1 MGNPATDPRSP
12 PQDPNYEK
20 TEYDNPN
27 DYITNVGPNFD
38 DKSEDGGEAPTGFD
52 GLVTLPMPSTN
63 PLFQQLQ
70 NSLQQA
76 PQSQANQTL
85 AKRAETRAKR
95 FVAQK
100 KVPQIPGWDWVPFLS
115 AIFEFDTQV
124 PLDDDEDAINFVEG
138 EDGGDDS
145 IKSTTVVNTTG
156 PTNQPTPIPSTLEP
170 DQRPSKGDAHRGKVT
185 NKPPPPKQP
194 GDGSWNYVVYVPDW
208 SDPAWDPTWER
219 IYGTDKKRL
228 RPQSDVFHTLRPALR
243 PEDAVRNPTASARR
257 WGIPGDRTDGRSR
270 TSPTFSRTRDFGAV
284 VDDILINQVMDD
296 AMRQRCFAETQRLI
310 AQGSTAYRGQGI
322 APEVVEQYRQAM
334 NIPSQE
340 DIRTGAVKAGM
351 PFERYIETLPQDVRQ
366 LYSGLIDDVLDDE
379 DYQRILFFDMTS
391 DEMYRNNIFTMSDNE
406 KYNLTP
412 KPLHTL
418 VDKSKWED
426 TLFKGADKEY
436 PRLVY
441 DFWGKRDEYDVHRNP
456 TVWEALQPALQLVTR
471 VLNTNPMFWRCLK
484 DLRTRRKVDPKL
496 DPRKAE
502 DQVTPYLQKMIRL
515 DEIKMPGEDGYEED
529 YDARWPEL
537 DDLAEDGFDYPYH
550 VDRLLANHLE
560 LGFNSGFL
568 DDDGQKCDFTYG
580 HTGMIGVGVD
590 TKIQIMIAAELL
602 WPLLVPVY
610 SSSEKLCASYI
621 IATTILHELMHAT
634 NNAIDLLCGLNDEL
648 YDPAQTKEITNK
660 LYVWSQGAIDSD
672 CGHGEP
678 WWRDDVRC
686 EAGWAFEADFW
697 GDSCVVLTGAQS
709 GYRISKHLHSLPLAV
724 MTQRH
729 QHASYSGSND
739 VLKGIYPIEDY
750 YRPVPIDY
758 VAKFFTDGFWDTEYP
773 RHGAAAFK
781 RLPPDR
787 QHLSLM
793 MPGWQPGGRAAE
805 HLWFGRLALLP
816 RRHPIVWEV
825 RGFHSLRN
833 RWILDIQ
840 SWQVPDETWSRLNAQ
855 LEDSTDVVWDRWRCY
870 SNPTDEQYQTWLMDK
885 YKPYPDHQRWVEM
898 MLYEFLDE
906 TKDGGRYFTNIET
919 IHRFAKAELSIM
931 ERMVFEFL
939 SVRKGQ
945 RRYVYRPDSDFDPLL
960 QLVNRMVE
968 YKETIDAHRSKLDDL
983 QMCAALLS
991 ESDRITTWCAYLD
1004 QDSQRLHH
1012 LSNLVLTEWQ
1022 IDNAEAKRLREEMP
1036 SVPSALYEKRS
1047 NRLKKLAMR
1056 DYVQLDYRIRGGVDE
1071 FYKRIEGW
1079 VGKMARPDPIN
1090 QKDLEATKQRVI
1102 ALQKRLQKTVAGADS
1117 LGIGTPMRSVSPKK
1131 TNNIFAFKNLE
1142 SRRSS
1147 VVDDATRR
1155 PGTTM
1160 GFGSSAGAP
1169 NKIGGVSSSGA
1180 LVFGKPGFSSA
1191 TAQPRRT
1198 TGPKPITTSA
1208 NAFTKFTNNPLQ
1220 SNLLDPAP
1228 KFAGRNFASQANIVA
1243 PPNTVFGRLQLPAGG
1258 NPFAATNAS
1267 MMPTAPFP
1275 YPYADRNTTSRDVA
1289 SLTHNPTP
1297 TMQLLLTA
1305 LQLPTQPY
1313 RQSEHHNPDVE
1324 DDTSRFPVPGD
1335 RDSDNIE

>member
-1 MGNPATDPRSP
+1 MRNPPTGPRSP
-12 PQDPNYEK
+12 PQDPNYKKYEF
-20 TEYDNPN
+20 ENPG
-27 DYITNVGPNFD
+27 DYVTTAGPAFE
-38 DKSEDGGEAPTGFD
+38 DKSESEDGGEAPTRFD

-63 PLFQQLQ
+63 QLFQQLQ

-76 PQSQANQTL
+76 PQSQATQTV
-85 AKRAETRAKR
+85 AKLAETRARR
-95 FVAQK
+95 FVARK
-100 KVPQIPGWDWVPFLS
+100 KVPGIPGWDWVPFLS
-115 AIFEFDTQV
+115 AVFEFDTKV
-124 PLDDDEDAINFVEG
+124 PLDDDEDAINFVEE
-138 EDGGDDS
+138 EDDDDS
-145 IKSTTVVNTTG
+145 DDDSNAG
-156 PTNQPTPIPSTLEP
+156 DTNS
-170 DQRPSKGDAHRGKVT
+170 
-185 NKPPPPKQP
+185 P
-194 GDGSWNYVVYVPDW
+194 GDGSWNYVVYVPEW
-208 SDPAWDPTWER
+208 SDPAWDPAWER
-219 IYGTDKKRL
+219 IYGTNTKRL
-228 RPQSDVFHTLRPALR
+228 RPQRDVFQTLRPALR
-243 PEDAVRNPTASARR
+243 PEDLVRNPTPYARR

-284 VDDILINQVMDD
+284 VDEYIINQVMDD

-310 AQGSTAYRGQGI
+310 AQGLTAYRGQGI

-412 KPLHTL
+412 LPLHTL

-426 TLFKGADKEY
+426 TLAKGAMEDL

-441 DFWGKRDEYDVHRNP
+441 DFWGKREEYDVHRNP
-456 TVWEALQPALQLVTR
+456 AVWEALQPALQLVTR
-471 VLNTNPMFWRCLK
+471 VLNTNPMFWRSLK

-496 DPRKAE
+496 DPRKVE
-502 DQVTPYLQKMIRL
+502 DQRTPYLQKMIRL
-515 DEIKMPGEDGYEED
+515 DEIKTPGEDGYDED
-529 YDARWPEL
+529 YDDRWPEL
-537 DDLAEDGFDYPYH
+537 DDLAEAGFDYCDH

-560 LGFNSGFL
+560 LGFGSGYL
-568 DDDGQKCDFTYG
+568 DDEGKPCSFTYG
-580 HTGMIGVGVD
+580 RTGVMNYGVD
-590 TKIQIMIAAELL
+590 TKIDIMIAAELL

-610 SSSEKLCASYI
+610 SSSEKLCASYM

-634 NNAIDLLCGLNDEL
+634 SNAVDLMCGLNDEL
-648 YDPAQTKEITNK
+648 YDSTQTKEISNQ
-660 LYVWSQGAIDSD
+660 LYYWHQGAVDPE
-672 CGHGEP
+672 CANGEP

-709 GYRISKHLHSLPLAV
+709 GFRFSKHLHSLPLAV

-729 QHASYSGSND
+729 QHASYGAGAND
-739 VLKGIYPIEDY
+739 VLKGIYPLEDY

-793 MPGWQPGGRAAE
+793 LPRWQPEAA
-805 HLWFGRLALLP
+805 LQNIFGSDNWRFFRVIIRCL
-816 RRHPIVWEV
+816 RRYGHSIMAEYLNQIVWEV

-833 RWILDIQ
+833 RWLLDIQ
-840 SWQVPDETWSRLNAQ
+840 SWTVPDDTWSRLNAQ
-855 LEDSTDVVWDRWRCY
+855 LEEAADVVWDRWRCY
-870 SNPTDEQYQTWLMDK
+870 SSPTDAQYQTWLMDK
-885 YKPYPDHQRWVEM
+885 YKPYPDRQRWVEM

-906 TKDGGRYFTNIET
+906 TKDGGRYFANIET

-945 RRYVYRPDSDFDPLL
+945 RRYVYRPDDADFDPLL
-960 QLVNRMVE
+960 QLVNSMVE
-968 YKETIDAHRSKLDDL
+968 YKEAIDAHHNKLDDL
-983 QMCAALLS
+983 QMCAALAS

-1012 LSNLVLTEWQ
+1012 LSNLVLTEWE
-1022 IDNAEAKRLREEMP
+1022 IDNTEAKRLCEEMP
-1036 SVPSALYEKRS
+1036 SVPSALYEKRA

-1071 FYKRIEGW
+1071 FYKRIEAW

-1090 QKDLEATKQRVI
+1090 EKDLATTRQRII
-1102 ALQKRLQKTVAGADS
+1102 ALQQRLQKTVAGGDS

-1131 TNNIFAFKNLE
+1131 TNNIFAFKNPE

-1147 VVDDATRR
+1147 VVNDATRR

-1169 NKIGGVSSSGA
+1169 NKIGGISSTGA

-1191 TAQPRRT
+1191 AAQPRRM
-1198 TGPKPITTSA
+1198 TGPKSNTTSA
-1208 NAFTKFTNNPLQ
+1208 NVFTKYTRNALQ
-1220 SNLLDPAP
+1220 ENLLDPAP
-1228 KFAGRNFASQANIVA
+1228 KFAGRNFASQANIAA

-1258 NPFAATNAS
+1258 NPFAATNVS

-1289 SLTHNPTP
+1289 RLTHNPTP
-1297 TMQLLLTA
+1297 AMQLLITA

-1313 RQSEHHNPDVE
+1313 RHPEGHNPDVE

-1335 RDSDNIE
+1335 HNSDNIE